1 MEFLKRFWEN
11 LKRPFEDP
19 EDFEDEA
26 LWGEDPEGAPQET
39 VAPPRKENL
48 PPTPRAVR
56 RETPRAVRTK
66 TPLSILVS
74 TPREFSDVRSA
85 ARSLEEGKIVVVRLA
100 EADEALSQ
108 RLTDFLSGAVFLV
121 GGAMQLIGDVL
132 VCTPETVRTET
143 EDFQYRTVDFATPW
157 RLRE

>member
-1 MEFLKRFWEN
+1 MEFLKRFWES
-11 LKRPFEDP
+11 LSRPFQDP
-19 EDFEDEA
+19 DEDFEEDARWEDE
-26 LWGEDPEGAPQET
+26 EDLPEAAVLPRQRESLP
-39 VAPPRKENL
+39 PPRMTK
-48 PPTPRAVR
+48 
-56 RETPRAVRTK
+56 REAPRAVRTK

-85 ARSLEEGKIVVVRLA
+85 ARALQEGKIVVVRLA

-108 RLTDFLSGAVFLV
+108 RITDFLSGAVFLV

-132 VCTPETVRTET
+132 VATPETVRTET
-143 EDFQYRTVDFATPW
+143 DDFQNRMRDFSTPW

>member
-19 EDFEDEA
+19 DADFEDEE
-26 LWGEDPEGAPQET
+26 LWEEENPRET
-39 VAPPRKENL
+39 VTPPKRQNTLPPPRLAK
-48 PPTPRAVR
+48 
-56 RETPRAVRTK
+56 REAPRAVRTK
-66 TPLSILVS
+66 TPLSVLVS

-85 ARSLEEGKIVVVRLA
+85 ARALQEGKIVVVRLA

-143 EDFQYRTVDFATPW
+143 DDFQYRVSDFLTPW

>member
-1 MEFLKRFWEN
+1 MKFWKRFWEN

-19 EDFEDEA
+19 EDFEDEG
-26 LWGEDPEGAPQET
+26 LWEDEEEPEAA
-39 VAPPRKENL
+39 VLPRQRESL
-48 PPTPRAVR
+48 PPPGIAR
-56 RETPRAVRTK
+56 REAPRAVRTK

-85 ARSLEEGKIVVVRLA
+85 ARSLQEGKIVVVRLA

>member
-1 MEFLKRFWEN
+1 MKFWKRFWEN

-19 EDFEDEA
+19 EDFEDEG
-26 LWGEDPEGAPQET
+26 LWEDEEEPEAA
-39 VAPPRKENL
+39 VLPRQRESL
-48 PPTPRAVR
+48 PPPGIAR
-56 RETPRAVRTK
+56 REAPRAVRTK

-85 ARSLEEGKIVVVRLA
+85 ARSLQEGKIVVVRLA

-108 RLTDFLSGAVFLV
+108 RITDFLSGAVFLV

>member
-1 MEFLKRFWEN
+1 MKFWKRFWES
-11 LKRPFEDP
+11 LSRLFRDP
-19 EDFEDEA
+19 DEDFEDEG
-26 LWGEDPEGAPQET
+26 LWEDEEEPEAA
-39 VAPPRKENL
+39 VLPRQRESL
-48 PPTPRAVR
+48 PPPGIAR
-56 RETPRAVRTK
+56 REAPRAVRTK

-85 ARSLEEGKIVVVRLA
+85 ARSLQEGKIVVVRLA

>member
-1 MEFLKRFWEN
+1 MEFWKRFWEN

-19 EDFEDEA
+19 EDFEDEG
-26 LWGEDPEGAPQET
+26 LWEDEEEPEAA
-39 VAPPRKENL
+39 VLPRQRESL
-48 PPTPRAVR
+48 PPPGIAR
-56 RETPRAVRTK
+56 REAPRAVRTK

-85 ARSLEEGKIVVVRLA
+85 ARSLQEGKIVVVRLA

-108 RLTDFLSGAVFLV
+108 RITDFLSGAVFLV

>member
-19 EDFEDEA
+19 DADFEDEE
-26 LWGEDPEGAPQET
+26 LWEEENPRET
-39 VAPPRKENL
+39 VTPPKRQNTLPPPRLAK
-48 PPTPRAVR
+48 
-56 RETPRAVRTK
+56 REAPRAVRTK
-66 TPLSILVS
+66 TPLSVLVS

-85 ARSLEEGKIVVVRLA
+85 ARALQEGKIVVVRLA

-143 EDFQYRTVDFATPW
+143 DDFQYRVSDFSTPW

>member
-1 MEFLKRFWEN
+1 MKFWKRFWES
-11 LKRPFEDP
+11 LSRLFRDP
-19 EDFEDEA
+19 NEDFEDEG
-26 LWGEDPEGAPQET
+26 LWEDEEEPEAA
-39 VAPPRKENL
+39 VLPRQRESL
-48 PPTPRAVR
+48 PPPGIAK
-56 RETPRAVRTK
+56 REGSRAVRTK

-85 ARSLEEGKIVVVRLA
+85 ARSLQEGKIVVVRLA

>member
-1 MEFLKRFWEN
+1 MKFWKRFWEN

-19 EDFEDEA
+19 EDFEDEGP
-26 LWGEDPEGAPQET
+26 WEDEEDSPEAVT
-39 VAPPRKENL
+39 LPRQRESL
-48 PPTPRAVR
+48 PPPGMTT
-56 RETPRAVRTK
+56 REASRAVRTK

-85 ARSLEEGKIVVVRLA
+85 ARSLQEGKIVVVRLA